1 MSREWQQTRMRKY
14 VMPDAVYH
22 QSLWAVRDLYR
33 MERRIEELEEDAE
46 FPSQIDSSRVCD
58 QCEGI
63 ETYDSDTSVS
73 MERELLKD
81 RTGKIHAALETIPV
95 MYRFYVLQNIIFRE
109 AGKTYPE
116 EWRTWKQ
123 KFLFQVAKNLN
134 MI

>member
-1 MSREWQQTRMRKY
+1 MSREWQQTRLRKY

-33 MERRIEELEEDAE
+33 MERRMEELEDVETA
-46 FPSQIDSSRVCD
+46 SQTGSSRVCD
-58 QCEGI
+58 QCDGI
-63 ETYDSDTSVS
+63 EAYSSDADVS
-73 MERELLKD
+73 LERELLKD
-81 RTGKIHAALETIPV
+81 RTEKIHAALETIPV

-116 EWRTWKQ
+116 EWRMWKQ
-123 KFLFQVAKNLN
+123 KFLFQVAKNLK